1 MIYREAACKSE
12 EDSMVLAC
20 KTSEFGVEG
29 MIKLDA
35 T

>member
-20 KTSEFGVEG
+20 DTSDHGVEG
-29 MIKLDA
+29 MIKLEA